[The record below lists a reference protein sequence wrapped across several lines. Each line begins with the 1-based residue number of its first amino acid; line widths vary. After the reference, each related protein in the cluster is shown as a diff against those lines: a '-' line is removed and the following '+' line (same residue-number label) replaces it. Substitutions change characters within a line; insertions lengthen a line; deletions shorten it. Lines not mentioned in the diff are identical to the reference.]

1 MYKHPN
7 VRKTLWSS
15 VRRLMG
21 CNKGV
26 QDLLWD
32 FMVKRPYVLEFTAQG
47 SKLLA
52 VNSLLGHQM
61 KLKVITT

>member
-7 VRKTLWSS
+7 ARKTLWSS
-15 VRRLMG
+15 ARRLMC

-26 QDLLWD
+26 KDLIRK
-32 FMVKRPYVLEFTAQG
+32 FMVKRPCVLEFTAQG

-52 VNSLLGHQM
+52 VNSPLGIKM
-61 KLKVITT
+61 KIKAIKT